1 MVWFKNQ
8 KKKFIVHVKYRIV
21 KNKAFNWVIY
31 MLWILIYIWMLQM
44 ICANFLSWIYYDTIY
59 KSSDNNIYSYVI
71 IANFLQS
78 DFWLIEETVVI
89 VIRMFLVWTTEK
101 RIPRELGNCRATS
114 ELLKR
119 FHRQFQGEEEG
130 EISYIFQMEEIATDI
145 RRLKSVSATDSNWK

>member
-1 MVWFKNQ
+1 MVWSKNR

-59 KSSDNNIYSYVI
+59 KSSDNNILICHYRQFSTKW
-71 IANFLQS
+71 FLTHWGNS
-78 DFWLIEETVVI
+78 SHSHTNVSCAD
-89 VIRMFLVWTTEK
+89 EK

-130 EISYIFQMEEIATDI
+130 WDI
-145 RRLKSVSATDSNWK
+145 VHSKRRK